1 LEHTDA
7 ISLGTWKIAQCDN
20 NVTNKQT
27 QSDDART
34 QSSIMFMYIC
44 AYMTVNNENA
54 FIVL

>member
-1 LEHTDA
+1 MS
-7 ISLGTWKIAQCDN
+7 IGRWKIAQCDN

-34 QSSIMFMYIC
+34 QSSIMFMYVY
-44 AYMTVNNENA
+44 AYMIVCNENT